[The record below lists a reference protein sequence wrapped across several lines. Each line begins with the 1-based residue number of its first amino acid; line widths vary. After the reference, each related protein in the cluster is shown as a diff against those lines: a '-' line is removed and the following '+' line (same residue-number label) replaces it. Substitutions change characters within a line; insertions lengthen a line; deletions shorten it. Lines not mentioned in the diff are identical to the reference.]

1 MLRLRGEGSPAW
13 RRRIRREL
21 EPILGA
27 GAYAVVE
34 TLSAVRAWLRAT
46 DAAAPTSAPDP
57 LPRRDVAAPGDVGAP
72 ATLSESL
79 ASLGSTLE
87 AGILLLHLPSRCH
100 ALAQSAEAAGAR
112 LTAFLFARLAR
123 DAGARSDPSPIYA
136 YEMARLATAI
146 PELAVL
152 GREWLTW
159 AALEGRRMARWDV
172 AALAVATL
180 ADHVGADGDEA
191 TADRLRRVAEW
202 AEARARGQAR
212 PPQ

>member
-34 TLSAVRAWLRAT
+34 TMSAVRAWLCAAA
-46 DAAAPTSAPDP
+46 AAAPAVVVDP
-57 LPRRDVAAPGDVGAP
+57 QPRRDVAAPGDVSAP

-79 ASLGSTLE
+79 ASLGYAIE
-87 AGILLLHLPSRCH
+87 AGILHLPSGCQ
-100 ALAQSAEAAGAR
+100 ALARSAEAAGAR

-123 DAGARSDPSPIYA
+123 DAGARCDPSPIYA
-136 YEMARLATAI
+136 YEMARLAVVI

-159 AALEGRRMARWDV
+159 AALEGRRTARWDV

-180 ADHVGADGDEA
+180 ADHVDADGDVA

-212 PPQ
+212 STQ